1 MMYTTCHQLITMRF
15 QKKKFFCVEIGAA
28 HAEQKRHYKQFQ
40 SASFCLR
47 KIFIFK
53 ATFVVERFIKH
64 DAHR

>member
-1 MMYTTCHQLITMRF
+1 MRF

-40 SASFCLR
+40 SASFYLKR
-47 KIFIFK
+47 IFIFK
-53 ATFVVERFIKH
+53 TIFIVERFINH